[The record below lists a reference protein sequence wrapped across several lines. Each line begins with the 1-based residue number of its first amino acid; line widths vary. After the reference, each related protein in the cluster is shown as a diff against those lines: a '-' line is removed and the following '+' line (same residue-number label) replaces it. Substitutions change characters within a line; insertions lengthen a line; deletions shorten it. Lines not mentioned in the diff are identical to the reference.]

1 MSLTSP
7 LFFAFVAAVVIA
19 FHVSESVIY
28 RRLVLGAA
36 NAIFIASY
44 LSDVTQVLPLLA
56 FLALGYVCVSALSV
70 RQSSLVLA
78 AGVAAILCC
87 YVFLKRFSFFEGL
100 GQLPFPYLTVGLS
113 YILFRILHIMVDVRS
128 GDLSER
134 IGPLAFFRF
143 TCNFLCFV
151 SGPIQR
157 YQDFSAMDGKAA
169 VQLDASVVYA
179 AFSRIATGYVKF
191 VIIAATADYAFTF
204 VSPHLLQPS
213 GLSFLKLC
221 AVYATVA
228 SLYTVY
234 LYFNFSGYM
243 DIVIGIGTLLGQALP
258 ENFDRPFSARSFLE
272 FWQRWHMTLSQWF
285 KFYLFNPL
293 LMFLMTWLP
302 SPALTSYLG
311 VLAFFI
317 TFGVMG
323 VWHGTTA
330 VFVIYGLLMGAGASI
345 NKLWQV
351 ACTERLGKKRYR
363 ALTESTAY
371 IYFARGL
378 TVAYFVLALTCLWVP
393 ELPQFTALL
402 ARLGFAGVIATFVV
416 VAVAFGVAALILDLA
431 QARLRIPVAL
441 SAIQSGEIT
450 KNLHLAG
457 KMMAIVAVATLLH
470 KAPDFVY
477 KAF

>member
-7 LFFAFVAAVVIA
+7 VFFAFLAAVVVA
-19 FHVSESVIY
+19 FHISESVVY
-28 RRLVLGAA
+28 RRFVLGAA

-44 LSDVTQVLPLLA
+44 ISDLTQVLPLLA
-56 FLALGYVCVSALSV
+56 FLALGYVCVSALYV
-70 RQSSLVLA
+70 RQSPVVLA
-78 AGVAAILCC
+78 LGVISVLCS
-87 YVFLKRFSFFEGL
+87 YVFLKRFSFFEDL
-100 GQLPFPYLTVGLS
+100 GRLPFPYLTVGLS

-128 GDLSER
+128 GDLVER

-157 YQDFSAMDGKAA
+157 YQDFNATDGKAA
-169 VQLDASVVYA
+169 IQLDPSRVYE

-191 VIIAATADYAFTF
+191 VIIAATADYAFTYL
-204 VSPHLLQPS
+204 SPQLLQATSLP
-213 GLSFLKLC
+213 FVKLC
-221 AVYATVA
+221 AVYAAVA

-243 DIVIGIGTLLGQALP
+243 DIVIGIGSLLGQSLP
-258 ENFDRPFSARSFLE
+258 ENFDKPFSARSFLE

-285 KFYLFNPL
+285 KLYLFNPL
-293 LMFLMTWLP
+293 LMFLMTWVP

-363 ALTESTAY
+363 ALTGSTAY

-393 ELPQFTALL
+393 ELPQFTYLL
-402 ARLGFAGVIATFVV
+402 ARLGVAGVVGTFVL
-416 VAVAFGVAALILDLA
+416 VAAAFGMAALSLDLV
-431 QARLRIPVAL
+431 QARIRIPLTL
-441 SAIQSGEIT
+441 SLTQGGEIT

-457 KMMAIVAVATLLH
+457 KMMAIIAVATLLH

>member
-7 LFFAFVAAVVIA
+7 LFFTFLAAVVVA
-19 FHVSESVIY
+19 FHISESVVY

-44 LSDVTQVLPLLA
+44 LTDLTQVLPLVA
-56 FLALGYVCVSALSV
+56 FLALGYLCVSALYL

-78 AGVAAILCC
+78 LGVVAILCC
-87 YVFLKRFSFFEGL
+87 YVFLKRFSFFEPL
-100 GQLPFPYLTVGLS
+100 GQLPFPYLTIGLS
-113 YILFRILHIMVDVRS
+113 YILFRILHIMIDVRS
-128 GDLSER
+128 GDLAER
-134 IGPLAFFRF
+134 IRPLAFFRF

-169 VQLDASVVYA
+169 VQLDSSVVYA

-204 VSPHLLQPS
+204 LSPHLLQPS
-213 GLSFLKLC
+213 GLPFLKLC
-221 AVYATVA
+221 AIYAAVA

-243 DIVIGIGTLLGQALP
+243 DIVIGIGTLLGQTLP
-258 ENFDRPFSARSFLE
+258 ENFDKPFTARSFLE

-293 LMFLMTWLP
+293 LMLLMTWLP

-371 IYFARGL
+371 IYLARGL
-378 TVAYFVLALTCLWVP
+378 TVGYFVLALTCLWVP
-393 ELPQFTALL
+393 ELPQFTHLL
-402 ARLGFAGVIATFVV
+402 VRLGVGGVLGTFIL
-416 VAVAFGVAALILDLA
+416 VAAAFAIAALSLDFI
-431 QARLRIPVAL
+431 QARVRIPISL
-441 SAIQSGEIT
+441 SAIQGSEFP